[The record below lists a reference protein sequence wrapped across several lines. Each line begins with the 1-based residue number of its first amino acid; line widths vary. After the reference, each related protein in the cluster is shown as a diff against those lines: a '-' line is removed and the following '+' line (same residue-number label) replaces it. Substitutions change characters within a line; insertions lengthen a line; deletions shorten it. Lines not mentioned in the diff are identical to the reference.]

1 MGLDMYLSAKKYTS
15 KYQDKPL
22 NEKLWKTLNLVE
34 GDNLGSVEVK
44 VECGYWRKS
53 NQIHNWFVENIQD
66 GEDDCGYYEL
76 SREKLIELKEICEKV
91 VKILS
96 EQTRK
101 KVMIKDKFNDDKEF
115 EHDIYE
121 DTEEI
126 EELLPTRSGFFF
138 GGTEYDEYYLN
149 DMETTIEIINKCMK
163 DFDESWDFEYHS
175 SW

>member
-1 MGLDMYLSAKKYTS
+1 MGLDMYLQAKKYTS
-15 KYQDKPL
+15 KYTEENL
-22 NEKLWKTLNLVE
+22 NEKIWELIGIEK
-34 GDNLGSVEVK
+34 GDNLGSAEIIL
-44 VECGYWRKS
+44 EAGYWRKS
-53 NQIHNWFVENIQD
+53 NQIHNWFIENCGNGD
-66 GEDDCGYYEL
+66 HDCREMEV
-76 SREKLIELKEICEKV
+76 SREQLKELKAVCEKV
-91 VKILS
+91 IKILS

-101 KVMIKDKFNDDKEF
+101 KVMLKDRFSEKEF

-163 DFDESWDFEYHS
+163 DFDESWNFEYHS